1 MHVIIYL
8 FIHLFDCDIKQIGTS
23 DVADDAW
30 CMGTLFTLHKS
41 VLNTVRG
48 SVLVK

>member
-1 MHVIIYL
+1 MHAIYL
-8 FIHLFDCDIKQIGTS
+8 FDRDNKQIGTS

-30 CMGTLFTLHKS
+30 CMGTLFTLHKG